1 MVDSTEPATNRFID
15 QNFLVIWLNSNIDE
29 SDDRYHNTLTRL
41 KQIADKTHVFTDVD
55 MCVSFLT
62 DVIHEKVF
70 MVISTNFSSQLVA
83 LIHDVAQLYYIYIL
97 SGNTV
102 EEEYR
107 LHEFKKVGK
116 VSNSIESICE
126 LLKKDIRKCGYDIN
140 SISIVSPDKCSTK
153 NLRELPPSFM
163 YSQILTEIL
172 FDIGNSQTDMVDLIN
187 FWYQQYFD
195 NESQLKT
202 IDEFEKKY
210 RPDLAIR
217 WYSRENF
224 VYSILNQALRTL
236 DVEVIIKMGFF
247 LRDLHQQIKQ
257 LYEEQSMHR
266 VQQTVYR
273 GQVIHND
280 EFKKLRKSQGGLLS
294 FNNFLSTSIN
304 PDVSRIYCP
313 IPRQDHT
320 TTPVLFTIEI
330 DPTSTCAPF
339 ALLKNESNFSDEQEI
354 LFSMHSVFRIGE
366 MIYNKE
372 EDFWKV
378 ELTLTSDN
386 DEELTELTKYIRNEI
401 QGGTGWHRLGQLLIQ
416 IGSFDKAEEIFQI
429 LIQQTSKHDIMTL
442 ARLNNQLGFIKHQ
455 KGDLQAALKFYYEKL
470 AIDNKYNLSSQS
482 DRAVTYNNIASINMN
497 IGNNE
502 KALEFY
508 RKTLEMEK
516 NCLPPDSPDLAIT
529 YNNIGIVY
537 KHMGNYREALELYQK
552 TIECQKSLPSNH
564 PDLAR
569 TYNNIAVLHYELGE
583 YPKSLEFHEKT
594 LEIEQ
599 KSLAPSHMNLA
610 TTYCSMGA
618 VYKKMNQYPKALTF
632 YQNTLKIYQKSL
644 PLDHPNF
651 AVVYSNIGT
660 LHLSNKEYSKAL
672 ESYDEA
678 LKIEEKSFHASPP
691 QLAITYNNIAAVYIE
706 QKNFQRALQFYEK
719 ALVITKKYLPSDHKD
734 LGLLYNNIG
743 VVYYYLE
750 EDSRALSFFKDALR
764 IYQYS
769 LSDDHE
775 LVKDCKENIDRIQTE
790 VTKSDVKSCQI
801 Q

>member
-15 QNFLVIWLNSNIDE
+15 QNFLVIWLNLSIDE
-29 SDDRYHNTLTRL
+29 SDDSYHNTLTRL

-62 DVIHEKVF
+62 DVINEKVF
-70 MVISTNFSSQLVA
+70 MIISTNPSSQLVPV
-83 LIHDVAQLYYIYIL
+83 IHNIAQLYYIYIH
-97 SGNTV
+97 SNNTV

-126 LLKKDIRKCGYDIN
+126 LLKKDIRKCGYDVN
-140 SISIVSPDKCSTK
+140 SISIVSPDQCSTK

-172 FDIGNSQTDMVDLIN
+172 FDIGDPQSDMVDLIN

-195 NESQLKT
+195 NESQLKK

-247 LRDLHQQIKQ
+247 LRDLHQQINQ
-257 LYEEQSMHR
+257 LYSEQSMNR
-266 VQQTVYR
+266 VRQNVYR
-273 GQVIHND
+273 GQGMHND
-280 EFKKLRKSQGGLLS
+280 EFAKLRNSQGGLLS
-294 FNNFLSTSIN
+294 FNSFLSTSTD
-304 PDVSRIYCP
+304 PDVSRIFCP
-313 IPRQDHT
+313 TARQDPN

-339 ALLKNESNFSDEQEI
+339 ALLKDESNFSEEQEI

-366 MIYNKE
+366 VIYNKE
-372 EDFWKV
+372 ENFWQVK
-378 ELTLTSDN
+378 LTLTSDN
-386 DEELTELTKYIRNEI
+386 DEELTKLTKYIRNEI

-416 IGSFDKAEEIFQI
+416 IGSYDKAEEIYQI
-429 LIQQTSKHDIMTL
+429 LIQQTPKHDIITL
-442 ARLNNQLGFIKHQ
+442 AHLNNQLGFIKHQ

-470 AIDNKYNLSSQS
+470 AIENKYNLSSQS
-482 DRAVTYNNIASINMN
+482 DLAVTYNNIASINLN
-497 IGNNE
+497 IGNYS

-508 RKTLEMEK
+508 QKTLEMEQK
-516 NCLPPDSPDLAIT
+516 CLPPDSPDLAIT

-537 KHMGNYREALELYQK
+537 KNMGNYKEALKLYQK
-552 TIECQKSLPSNH
+552 TLECQKSLPSNH

-569 TYNNIAVLHYELGE
+569 TYNNIAVLHYQLGE
-583 YPKSLEFHEKT
+583 YSKSLEFHEKT

-599 KSLAPSHMNLA
+599 KSLAPNHMNLA

-618 VYKKMNQYPKALTF
+618 VYKKNESISKGTHVLSKDTGNLPK
-632 YQNTLKIYQKSL
+632 ISSSR
-644 PLDHPNF
+644 P
-651 AVVYSNIGT
+651 S
-660 LHLSNKEYSKAL
+660 
-672 ESYDEA
+672 
-678 LKIEEKSFHASPP
+678 
-691 QLAITYNNIAAVYIE
+691 
-706 QKNFQRALQFYEK
+706 QFRCC
-719 ALVITKKYLPSDHKD
+719 L
-734 LGLLYNNIG
+734 
-743 VVYYYLE
+743 
-750 EDSRALSFFKDALR
+750 
-764 IYQYS
+764 
-769 LSDDHE
+769 
-775 LVKDCKENIDRIQTE
+775 
-790 VTKSDVKSCQI
+790 
-801 Q
+801 